1 VDPVA
6 EASASQAE
14 QGSGTAARDTRA
26 PSSRSA
32 FVHGAALVH
41 SPGEA
46 VGVAAA
52 YVDEGLRAGDL
63 AVLACAPETVAAV
76 RRALGMR
83 AREVEEDARI
93 CLVGARAPDA
103 MAVIRQRV
111 EQAATSG
118 SGRLRIL
125 AEPLFG
131 SDPRRWREIRRYE
144 AAANALVDGAPVTCL
159 CVYDREHLPAE
170 AVETA
175 RHTHPELWMGGVR
188 VGNTEYRDQTAVLR
202 DLGAAREPVEAGE
215 PVLVLDGAPALA
227 VLRGEL
233 RRTFHAVVPDADQR
247 ADLHLGVSEVA
258 ANAFRHGRRPI
269 SARVWADRSSIVCT
283 ITDSGTTFSNPLA
296 GFLPAHG
303 ADLAAGGMGLWL
315 ARKLWDSVDL
325 VAGPQ
330 GLTVRLATGLVHP
343 DEGRGAA

>member
-1 VDPVA
+1 MG

-14 QGSGTAARDTRA
+14 QGSGAAARHLRA
-26 PSSRSA
+26 PSPHSG
-32 FVHGAALVH
+32 FVHGAALVS

-46 VGVAAA
+46 VAVAAA
-52 YVDEGLRAGDL
+52 YVEEGLRSGDL
-63 AVLACAPETVAAV
+63 SVLACAPETVTAI
-76 RRALGMR
+76 RRALGVR
-83 AREVEEDARI
+83 SREVEEDARV

-111 EQAATSG
+111 EQATTTG
-118 SGRLRIL
+118 SGRLRVL

-144 AAANALVDGAPVTCL
+144 AAANTLVDGAPVTCL
-159 CVYDREHLPAE
+159 CLYDREHLPAE
-170 AVETA
+170 ALETA
-175 RHTHPELWMGGVR
+175 RHTHPELWTDGVR
-188 VGNTEYRDQTAVLR
+188 VGNPEYRDQTAVLR
-202 DLGAAREPVEAGE
+202 DLGAVCEPLEAAE

-233 RRTFHAVVPDADQR
+233 RRVLGAVVPDGDQR
-247 ADLHLGVSEVA
+247 ADLFLGVSEVA

-269 SARVWADRSSIVCT
+269 SARVWADGSSVVCA
-283 ITDSGTTFSNPLA
+283 ITDSGTGFSNPLA
-296 GFLPAHG
+296 GFVPAHG
-303 ADLAAGGMGLWL
+303 DDLAAGGMGLWL

-330 GLTVRLATGLVHP
+330 GLTVRLATGLVHSG
-343 DEGRGAA
+343 EGRGAA